1 MRLQIFGDFF
11 LVFLGDFS
19 KYRDEYCFNFL
30 FDRMENLIHIHS
42 EETFQKEIE
51 NSDFV
56 FVDFFADRCGP
67 CQLLSPIIEK
77 LATQY
82 PHWKFLKINV
92 DEVSAL
98 AEKYQI
104 YSIPALFL
112 FQQGEIKDQ
121 FVGALP
127 YEELEKKLLACEQNQ
142 A

>member
-19 KYRDEYCFNFL
+19 KYRDEHCFNFL

-67 CQLLSPIIEK
+67 CQMLSPIIEK

-121 FVGALP
+121 FVGVRS
-127 YEELEKKLLACEQNQ
+127 YEELQKTIDDFEQ
-142 A
+142 